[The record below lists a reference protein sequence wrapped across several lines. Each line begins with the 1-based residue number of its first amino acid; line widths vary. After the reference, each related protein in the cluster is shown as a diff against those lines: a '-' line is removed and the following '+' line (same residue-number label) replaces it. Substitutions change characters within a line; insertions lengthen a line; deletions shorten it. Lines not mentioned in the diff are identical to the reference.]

1 MRLII
6 AGIVGGI
13 VMFFWGAFS
22 HTVLPLGDAGIKV
35 LPNEAEVVAAMK
47 ANITEPGFY
56 VAPGIENM
64 NNATEEQQKVWE
76 EKYKAGPTAI
86 IIYRP
91 TGGEVMSAKQLLFEL
106 LSNIVAALFVAY
118 ILSLMIPSFS
128 KRAAAAALIGL
139 SGWISINL
147 SYWNWYGFPA
157 SFVAAEAIDQFVGWL
172 LAGIA
177 IAFIIRSKA
186 EVS

>member
-6 AGIVGGI
+6 AGIVGGL
-13 VMFFWGAFS
+13 VMFFWAAFS
-22 HTVLPLGDAGIKV
+22 HMVLQLGDAGIKA
-35 LPNEAEVVAAMK
+35 LPNEAPVIAVMK
-47 ANITEPGFY
+47 ANIPEPGFY
-56 VAPGIENM
+56 FVPGMENM
-64 NNATEEQQKVWE
+64 HNATEEQQKAWE

-86 IIYRP
+86 IVYRP

-118 ILSLMIPSFS
+118 ILSMMVPSFS
-128 KRAAAAALIGL
+128 KRVAAAALIGL

-157 SFVAAEAIDQFVGWL
+157 GFVGFEAIDQFFGWL

-177 IAFIIRSKA
+177 IALIIRPK
-186 EVS
+186 VPIV

>member
-6 AGIVGGI
+6 AAIVGGL

-22 HTVLPLGDAGIKV
+22 HMVLQLGDTQIKA
-35 LPNEAEVVAAMK
+35 LPNEAAVVAAMK

-56 VAPGIENM
+56 LVPGMENM
-64 NNATEEQQKVWE
+64 HSATEEQQKAWE

-86 IIYRP
+86 VIYRP

-106 LSNIVAALFVAY
+106 GSNIVAALFVAY
-118 ILSLMIPSFS
+118 ILSMMIPSFT
-128 KRAAAAALIGL
+128 KRVAAAALIGL

-157 SFVAAEAIDQFVGWL
+157 SFVGFEAIDQFVGWL
-172 LAGIA
+172 LVGIA
-177 IAFIIRSKA
+177 IAFIIRSKEPTA
-186 EVS
+186 